1 MKVRTK
7 KQIEKKVKE
16 IWTDEGSVDTEISVK
31 KDRVDITLSSMY
43 SPPGLSFANLK
54 ALSEF
59 FETDNINDADGFA
72 SPGCDTCDY
81 GSSYGFTLVITP

>member
-59 FETDNINDADGFA
+59 LRVLD
-72 SPGCDTCDY
+72 
-81 GSSYGFTLVITP
+81 VIRVTMEVHTVLRL